1 MYKMMANIIKRMV
14 VFLLT
19 FSYKGSLSTLVKSVG
34 KYINNPH
41 LIKKPNSIYSEHLL
55 HFGEL

>member
-1 MYKMMANIIKRMV
+1 MMANIIKRMV